1 MDCKRYSILR
11 DGPYLLLYALLCT
24 QDQDS
29 NVDAYLVDVDRVF
42 QSIKVCVTVF
52 FLLNKIR

>member
-1 MDCKRYSILR
+1 ML
-11 DGPYLLLYALLCT
+11 LLCT

-29 NVDAYLVDVDRVF
+29 NVDPYLADVDGVF
-42 QSIKVCVTVF
+42 QSIKVCVILF